1 MFINPI
7 RFRKRFRWPVT
18 AAADESAFRTAA
30 HDYFNECHA
39 QYKWNFG
46 PFKMQVCLFPGGI
59 EIMKIITE
67 LTKIAMRTVL
77 KEHDAIHLLNSG

>member
-1 MFINPI
+1 
-7 RFRKRFRWPVT
+7 
-18 AAADESAFRTAA
+18 
-30 HDYFNECHA
+30 
-39 QYKWNFG
+39 
-46 PFKMQVCLFPGGI
+46 MQVCLFPGGI